1 MFGPRRIGIVARWL
15 LLFVAIIPVFSCGG
29 SPSGPPAHARYS
41 LALSP
46 NAKDPNAK
54 DTPGRGGDDPN
65 DRDDRDETSETVSG
79 SSLASTS
86 TPTAGSE
93 FASGSES
100 ESASRAATMRI
111 VAANLTSGTRQSWDP
126 GHGTRILKALA
137 PDIVLIQEFRVGNNT
152 EADLRA
158 FVDDAFG
165 PAFVFCR
172 ENNVLPNGIIS
183 RWPLRQAGVWRDAEV
198 ADRNFSWAEIDLPGS
213 TDLWAVSVHL
223 LSSSSTKRQR
233 QASALM
239 RLIAENIP
247 SNALVVIGGDLN
259 TRTSGERA
267 LDVFASGFELARQAR
282 DRRGNPN
289 TNAGRNRPYDWVMPN
304 YGLDALQIDVVFE
317 SQSYPDGFV
326 FDTRLY
332 ASSSSSGSI
341 EPALPRDSAA
351 QGMQH
356 MAVVR
361 DFRRPN

>member
-1 MFGPRRIGIVARWL
+1 MAHIEPPRRIGIVATSL
-15 LLFVAIIPVFSCGG
+15 LVLFASACDEASTRGRALADLQA
-29 SPSGPPAHARYS
+29 PSGVATTDHALGLGWTATSTDADIPQDPPAEGA
-41 LALSP
+41 
-46 NAKDPNAK
+46 
-54 DTPGRGGDDPN
+54 
-65 DRDDRDETSETVSG
+65 
-79 SSLASTS
+79 
-86 TPTAGSE
+86 
-93 FASGSES
+93 
-100 ESASRAATMRI
+100 RAATMRI
-111 VAANLTSGTRQSWDP
+111 VAANLTSGNRQSWDP
-126 GHGTRILKALA
+126 GHGARILKALA
-137 PDIVLIQEFRVGNNT
+137 PDIVLIQEFRIGNNS
-152 EADLRA
+152 EADIRA
-158 FVDDAFG
+158 FVDEAFG
-165 PAFVFCR
+165 PTFDFAR

-213 TDLWAVSVHL
+213 TDLWAISVHL

-233 QASALM
+233 QALALM
-239 RLIAENIP
+239 RLIEEHIP
-247 SNALVVIGGDLN
+247 SDALIVVGGDFN

-267 LDVFASGFELARQAR
+267 LDVFASRFELARHAR

-317 SQSYPDGFV
+317 SQSYPDGLV

-332 ASSSSSGSI
+332 SSATASI